1 MFFLMIRRPPRSTRT
16 DTLLPY
22 TTLFRS
28 ESPVSLIAK
37 LRVKHGLGGESLPL
51 RPSPTGLGRPLL
63 RGDPATPPE
72 SESADRLC
80 RDGLKAGGEA
90 SGARSGE
97 QRCPEPQLTPVPA
110 RTGTVFTTH
119 LPEPGLASAR
129 DRVCLYELN
138 SEGAAPGQQK
148 KPK

>member
-80 RDGLKAGGEA
+80 RAGLKAGGEA
-90 SGARSGE
+90 SGARRGE
-97 QRCPEPQLTPVPA
+97 PRCPETPLTPVPA
-110 RTGTVFTTH
+110 RHGPALTTAFTDRSSTSWRPVGR
-119 LPEPGLASAR
+119 LGARPGER
-129 DRVCLYELN
+129 
-138 SEGAAPGQQK
+138 GAGRRHPPQ
-148 KPK
+148 